1 MGDVGRNIRFM
12 PHQRLCGTSLS
23 CYLVQI
29 GQIIEHTSI
38 NAGNMYKCLKY
49 KSTSAFRAKELEG

>member
-1 MGDVGRNIRFM
+1 MGDAGRNSRFI

-29 GQIIEHTSI
+29 GQIIEYTSI
-38 NAGNMYKCLKY
+38 NAGNIYTGKC
-49 KSTSAFRAKELEG
+49 